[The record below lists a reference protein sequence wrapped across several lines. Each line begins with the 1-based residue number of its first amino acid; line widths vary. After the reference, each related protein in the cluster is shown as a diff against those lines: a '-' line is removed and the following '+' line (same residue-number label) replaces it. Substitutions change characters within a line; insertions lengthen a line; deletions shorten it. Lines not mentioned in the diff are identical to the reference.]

1 MLLELRRSGGFTG
14 SSRRWRVDAGDDP
27 AWRALVDAADLPA
40 HRGFGRALSRLALGQ
55 VAGGHHDDFQFD
67 LRVDGR
73 RARFRGVELEGPLRD
88 LVDRIVA
95 EGEEIGS
102 RGNAETD

>member
-14 SSRRWRVDAGDDP
+14 SIKRWRVEAGDDA
-27 AWRALVDAADLPA
+27 AWRQLVEQADLA
-40 HRGFGRALSRLALGQ
+40 SYQGFGPAVRRLVLGSA
-55 VAGGHHDDFQFD
+55 AGGHHDDFQFD

-73 RARFRGVELEGPLRD
+73 RSRFRGVHLDGALRD

-95 EGEEIGS
+95 EGDEIGS
-102 RGNAETD
+102 R